1 MTDSTTSVH
10 REIRGIALPMIAS
23 NVSVPLI
30 GIVDTAVLGH
40 LSSPDYLAAVAIG
53 ASLFSIIGWGFGFLR
68 MGTTGMVAQAFGADD
83 VPSQVDVLY
92 RSAVLALGIAVLL
105 QIGSPWLIAGGL
117 AVMEGSEAVE
127 TLADQYLTI
136 RILGVPATL
145 LTSVI
150 VGWCLG
156 RGDARAALIITIVAN
171 LTNVALN
178 LLFVLGLGMN
188 VKGVAL
194 ASVLGETLG
203 VVVGL
208 GLVRRHGL
216 LSSLPKGL
224 FSHWN
229 RYRRLLAINRDIFL
243 RTLCLIFAF
252 TFVTWWGS
260 RLGKSV
266 LAANAVLLNFFYFM
280 SYALDGF
287 AHAAEALVGRA
298 LGRGREERFR
308 RMVRA
313 TGLWSAGVALAFTL
327 VYLLFGTSIIHGLT
341 DIDSV
346 RKTAEIYLPWLVA
359 TPVLAF
365 AAFWLDGVFIG
376 ATWGTAM
383 RNTMLAATLVYVA
396 TWWLARPLGNH
407 GLWLAFCTFMAA
419 RGGFMLIRYS
429 SLARGSFQRER

>member
-1 MTDSTTSVH
+1 MAENTHSLH
-10 REIRGIALPMIAS
+10 REIRSIALPMIAS

-68 MGTTGMVAQAFGADD
+68 MGTTGMVAQAFGAND
-83 VPSQVDVLY
+83 VPRQVDVLY
-92 RSAVLALGIAVLL
+92 RSGLLALAIALCL
-105 QIGSPWLIAGGL
+105 QIFSPWLIAGGL
-117 AVMEGSEAVE
+117 AIMEGSQPVEA
-127 TLADQYLTI
+127 LADDYLTI
-136 RILGVPATL
+136 RILGLPATL

-156 RGDARAALIITIVAN
+156 RGDARAALTITVVAN
-171 LTNVALN
+171 LTNVVLN
-178 LLFVLGLGMN
+178 LVCVLGLGMN
-188 VKGVAL
+188 VRGVAL
-194 ASVLGETLG
+194 ASVLGEALG

-208 GLVRRHGL
+208 LLVRRHGL
-216 LSSLPKGL
+216 LSTLPRGL
-224 FSHWN
+224 FSRWH
-229 RYRRLLAINRDIFL
+229 RYRSLLAINRDIFL
-243 RTLCLIFAF
+243 RTVCLIFAF

-298 LGRGREERFR
+298 LGRGTEDRFR
-308 RMVRA
+308 AMVRA

-327 VYLLFGTSIIHGLT
+327 AYLVFGTAIIYGLT
-341 DIDSV
+341 DIESV
-346 RKTAEIYLPWLVA
+346 RETAREYLPWLIA
-359 TPVLAF
+359 TPLLAF
-365 AAFWLDGVFIG
+365 AAFWLDGVFFG

-383 RNTMLAATLVYVA
+383 RNTMLAATLVYLSV
-396 TWWLARPLGNH
+396 WWLARPLGNH
-407 GLWLAFCTFMAA
+407 GLWLAFCAFMAA
-419 RGGFMLIRYS
+419 RGGFMLVRFFP
-429 SLARGSFQRER
+429 LAHRSFKR